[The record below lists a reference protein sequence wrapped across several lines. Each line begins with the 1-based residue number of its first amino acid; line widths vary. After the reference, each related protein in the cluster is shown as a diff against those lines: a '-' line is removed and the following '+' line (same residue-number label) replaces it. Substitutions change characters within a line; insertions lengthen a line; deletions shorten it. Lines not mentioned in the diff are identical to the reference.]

1 MATARHLL
9 EQEGETD
16 VAALPGVGD
25 EAERVG
31 HYVTSPGPT
40 HALAGPPHALAGLVC
55 RYIFWLGW
63 LSEIWKKEN

>member
-31 HYVTSPGPT
+31 HSATSPGPT

-55 RYIFWLGW
+55 RYIFWLG
-63 LSEIWKKEN
+63 